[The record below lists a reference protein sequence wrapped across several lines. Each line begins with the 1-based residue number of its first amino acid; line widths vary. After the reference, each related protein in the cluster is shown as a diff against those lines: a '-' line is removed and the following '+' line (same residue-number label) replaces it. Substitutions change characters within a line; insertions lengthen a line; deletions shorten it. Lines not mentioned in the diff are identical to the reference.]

1 MKDVSLPDAISQQPI
16 ASNANN
22 RNGVASSAAKP
33 RARLSGRLRRG
44 QSSWAG
50 LSFGVVP
57 SLRGGS
63 RHSVECILFRESFR
77 PLDSTR
83 LSSIGSGA
91 IGTHLI
97 PVPRSGEAGTAAG
110 SSGQGPNDYAGRRF
124 QIFAADSFTV
134 RRQRS
139 CNYLHGPTTESAFF
153 RPRRA
158 TSGERCCAR
167 AAKPNL
173 AASGPFIV
181 PGIPAG
187 NQHKGTS

>member
-1 MKDVSLPDAISQQPI
+1 MTDVSLPDAISQQPI
-16 ASNANN
+16 ASDANK

-63 RHSVECILFRESFR
+63 RHSTECILFREGFR
-77 PLDSTR
+77 PLDH
-83 LSSIGSGA
+83 SGA
-91 IGTHLI
+91 QLRMAGAARCHRT
-97 PVPRSGEAGTAAG
+97 PRRFRCRRNPRRDCRR
-110 SSGQGPNDYAGRRF
+110 SSGQDPNDYAGRRF

-153 RPRRA
+153 RPGAPHEAKDAAHAPRNR
-158 TSGERCCAR
+158 TLRLLAR
-167 AAKPNL
+167 
-173 AASGPFIV
+173 S
-181 PGIPAG
+181 
-187 NQHKGTS
+187 